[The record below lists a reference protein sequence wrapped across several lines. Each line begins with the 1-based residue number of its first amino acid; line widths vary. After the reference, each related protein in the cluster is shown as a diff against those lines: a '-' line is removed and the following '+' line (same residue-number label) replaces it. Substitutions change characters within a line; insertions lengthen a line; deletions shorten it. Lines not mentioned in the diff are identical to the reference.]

1 MRSSDEIKKLII
13 DRAISDGRIRAV
25 LLNGSRASAKV
36 VPDKYQDFDIV
47 YIVTEMESFTSDL
60 SWTNIFGDMLIRQL
74 PDEMDV
80 GKEPGASENFGFA
93 YLMLFKDGN
102 RIDLTLF
109 PINKLESNFH
119 KDSLT
124 VVWLDKDNIFANI
137 DRSSDADYLI
147 KRPPEKEFLETCN
160 EFWWTSTNVAKGLLR
175 NEMTY
180 AKEMQET
187 VVRPMFMKMIEWY
200 IGTETNFLVSFGKAG
215 KFMKKYLPGPLYD
228 KILSTYPDHQPEN
241 NWKSLFAMTELFG
254 ELALIVADKSKFRYN
269 PEEEKNVKS
278 YLRQLYTERK

>member
-13 DRAISDGRIRAV
+13 DKAISDDRIRAV

-47 YIVTEMESFTSDL
+47 YVVTEIESFTSDH

-137 DRSSDADYLI
+137 DQSSDADYLI

-175 NEMTY
+175 DEMTY

-200 IGTETNFLVSFGKAG
+200 IGTETNFSVSFGKAG
-215 KFMKKYLPGPLYD
+215 KFMKKHLPGTLNE
-228 KILSTYPDHQPEN
+228 KILSTYSDHQTEN

-254 ELALIVADKSKFRYN
+254 QLAVIVADKLKFRYN
-269 PEEEKNVKS
+269 TEEEKNVKY
-278 YLRQLYTERK
+278 YLRQAYEERK